1 MEYADLVIKKIVE
14 HLPNIAGAIA
24 TLIIGFWLVGRVTQ
38 LVRHAMTRRKIDETV
53 QPFLASLVDVG
64 LKVLLLLSVAGM
76 FGIQTT
82 SFIAIFSALALSIG
96 LALQGNLGH
105 FASGV
110 LLLVFRPFKVGD
122 WVKIGDFQGHISEI
136 QVFHTVMVTNENKT
150 IIIPNGVITSGPIT
164 NLSSLGEL
172 KVFMTFGVSYEDNI
186 DEARALIQ
194 RVVDSCP
201 HIIKE
206 KSTDIF
212 VTELGD
218 YSVEFA
224 VRPWCKSE
232 DYWDVYFYM
241 HEYVKKAI
249 EKSTLDIPFPQMD
262 VRLHKQSW
270 DFEQARAE
278 AKN

>member
-1 MEYADLVIKKIVE
+1 MEYAEKLIEKMVIF
-14 HLPNIAGAIA
+14 LPNVVGALL
-24 TLIIGFWLVGRVTQ
+24 TLIIGFWIVGWLTR
-38 LVRHAMTRRKIDETV
+38 LVRRAMSRRRIDETV
-53 QPFLASLVDVG
+53 QPFLASLVNVG

-82 SFIAIFSALALSIG
+82 SFIAVFSALALSIG

-110 LLLVFRPFKVGD
+110 LLLIFRPFKVGD
-122 WVKIGDFQGHISEI
+122 WVKIGDFQGHITEI
-136 QVFHTVMVTNENKT
+136 QVFNTVMLTNENKKV
-150 IIIPNGVITSGPIT
+150 IIPNGVVTSGAIV
-164 NLSSLGEL
+164 NLSDMGEL

-194 RVVDSCP
+194 GVVDSCP
-201 HIIKE
+201 QILKE
-206 KSTDIF
+206 KPTDIF

-218 YSVEFA
+218 FSVEFA

-232 DYWDVYFYM
+232 DYWAVYFYM
-241 HEYVKKAI
+241 HEHVKKAI

-262 VRLHKQSW
+262 VRLHKDSW
-270 DFEQARAE
+270 NFEQAKAQ

>member
-1 MEYADLVIKKIVE
+1 MEYVQILIEKMVNYLPSIV
-14 HLPNIAGAIA
+14 GALA
-24 TLIIGFWLVGRVTQ
+24 TLVIGFWAVGWVTRLVK
-38 LVRHAMTRRKIDETV
+38 HAMSRRKIDETV
-53 QPFLASLVDVG
+53 QPFLASLVNVG

-76 FGIQTT
+76 FGIETT
-82 SFIAIFSALALSIG
+82 SFIAIFSALAFSVG

-110 LLLVFRPFKVGD
+110 LLLIFRPFKVGD
-122 WVKIGDFQGHISEI
+122 WVTIGDFQGHITEI
-136 QVFHTVMVTNENKT
+136 QVFNTVLVTNENKKV
-150 IIIPNGVITSGPIT
+150 IIPNGVVTSGAIV
-164 NLSSLGEL
+164 NLSDLGEL

-194 RVVDSCP
+194 GVVDSCP
-201 HIIKE
+201 YILKN
-206 KSTDIF
+206 KPTDIF

-224 VRPWCKSE
+224 VRPWCKSD
-232 DYWDVYFYM
+232 DYWEVYFYM

-270 DFEQARAE
+270 DFEQARADI
-278 AKN
+278 KK

>member
-1 MEYADLVIKKIVE
+1 MDYAKLIDKLMLW
-14 HLPNIAGAIA
+14 LPDIAGALA
-24 TLIIGFWLVGRVTQ
+24 TLVIGFWFIGWVTQ
-38 LVRHAMTRRKIDETV
+38 LVRHAMTRRKIDMTV

-64 LKVLLLLSVAGM
+64 LKILLLLSVAGM

-110 LLLVFRPFKVGD
+110 LLLIFRPFKVGD
-122 WVKIGDFQGHISEI
+122 WVKIGDFQGHITEI
-136 QVFHTVMVTNENKT
+136 QVFNTVLVTNENKKVF
-150 IIIPNGVITSGPIT
+150 IPNGIITSGAIV
-164 NLSSLGEL
+164 NLSGMGEL

-194 RVVDSCP
+194 GVVDSCP
-201 HIIKE
+201 HILKD

-224 VRPWCKSE
+224 VRPWCKTD

-278 AKN
+278 LKN

>member
-1 MEYADLVIKKIVE
+1 MIKKIVE
-14 HLPNIAGAIA
+14 HLPNIAGALA
-24 TLIIGFWLVGRVTQ
+24 TLFIGFWLVGWVTK
-38 LVRHAMTRRKIDETV
+38 LVRHTMMRRKIDETV

-76 FGIQTT
+76 FGIETT

-110 LLLVFRPFKVGD
+110 LLLIFRPFKVGD
-122 WVKIGDFQGHISEI
+122 WVKIGDFQGHITEI
-136 QVFHTVMVTNENKT
+136 QVFNTVLVTNENKKVF
-150 IIIPNGVITSGPIT
+150 IPNGVITSGPIV
-164 NLSSLGEL
+164 NLSGMGEL
-172 KVFMTFGVSYEDNI
+172 KVFMIFGVSYEDNI

-194 RVVDSCP
+194 GVVDSCP
-201 HIIKE
+201 HVLKD

-224 VRPWCKSE
+224 VRPWCKTD
-232 DYWDVYFYM
+232 DYWEVYFYM

-278 AKN
+278 AKK

>member
-1 MEYADLVIKKIVE
+1 MEYATILIEKLINY
-14 HLPNIAGAIA
+14 LPNIAGALA
-24 TLIIGFWLVGRVTQ
+24 TLIIGFWLVGWVTK

-76 FGIQTT
+76 FGIETT
-82 SFIAIFSALALSIG
+82 SFIAIFSALALSVG

-110 LLLVFRPFKVGD
+110 LLLIFRPFKVGD
-122 WVKIGDFQGHISEI
+122 WVQIGDFQGHITEI
-136 QVFHTVMVTNENKT
+136 QVFNTVLVTNENKKVF
-150 IIIPNGVITSGPIT
+150 IPNGVITSGPIV
-164 NLSSLGEL
+164 NLSGMGEL
-172 KVFMTFGVSYEDNI
+172 KVFMIFGVSYEDNI

-194 RVVDSCP
+194 GVVDSCP
-201 HIIKE
+201 HVLKD

-224 VRPWCKSE
+224 VRPWCKTD
-232 DYWDVYFYM
+232 DYWEVYFYM

-249 EKSTLDIPFPQMD
+249 EKSPLDIPFPQMD

-278 AKN
+278 GKK